1 MSAPEWVFA
10 VGTVLGDS
18 DSASLGWKRSTTNL
32 SKEVRTLATDLS
44 SPVRLNVIFH
54 IDGRLWPIKFHGV
67 RARRINAKRN
77 LLVVDV
83 GVAKDPVDD
92 VRAHLLALLVSAVDE
107 ADKVV
112 SSKFPEGLRE
122 IRAVVAQLSADCSPV
137 QTERPR

>member
-18 DSASLGWKRSTTNL
+18 DSESLAWKRATTIL
-32 SKEVRTLATDLS
+32 SKEVRTLAADLS
-44 SPVRLNVIFH
+44 CPVRLNVIFH
-54 IDGRLWPIKFHGV
+54 IDGRLRPITFLGV
-67 RARRINAKRN
+67 RARRINAEPN

-83 GVAKDPVDD
+83 GVTKDPVDD
-92 VRAHLLALLVSAVDE
+92 ARAYLLASLVSAVSE

-112 SSKFPEGLRE
+112 SSKFREGLRE